1 MAEVMYSEKVTV
13 YMSYEQ
19 RREIERAAHA
29 AHLKVS
35 DWCRRELAAAVN
47 RSKREQRNDKREGGL
62 MDKNKDEKYDEI
74 VATLQNLQEEI
85 VATLQNLQEERQ
97 RLRWE
102 VRILLLVGLGGMYV
116 LKWPSI
122 CMFLEWFELFEC
134 F

>member
-1 MAEVMYSEKVTV
+1 MDKEK
-13 YMSYEQ
+13 E
-19 RREIERAAHA
+19 
-29 AHLKVS
+29 
-35 DWCRRELAAAVN
+35 
-47 RSKREQRNDKREGGL
+47 EGGQ
-62 MDKNKDEKYDEI
+62 DEI

-122 CMFLEWFELFEC
+122 CMFLEWFKLFDC